1 MLNPLTALLEGHARL
16 KALSTAWACYADS
29 GLRFFDL
36 GALHRQQAS
45 RDRRESRET
54 GQSDP
59 VNRYAEFAL

>member
-1 MLNPLTALLEGHARL
+1 MSA
-16 KALSTAWACYADS
+16 
-29 GLRFFDL
+29 
-36 GALHRQQAS
+36 ALHRQQAS